1 MARKYGAGPPGN
13 GIGPVKVG
21 GKLIIAR
28 AQLRI
33 GDGAHQHLGD
43 EADPQTCGHQHM
55 YRFPV
60 QGFAD
65 GVRNKA
71 RLFAEPEAHLGE
83 FLNFFQADERLVFQQ
98 GKIDIGKPLPICRS
112 VGIMGVNG
120 MVFGNRH
127 QDFLKIDGLIFEQL
141 VLRKQGQGAEVQ
153 IAVDQ
158 LLLEPVGDVLD
169 DVDFDFR
176 ILGQKGGKQAREI
189 MLAVKRGDSK
199 SDGLLLG

>member
-1 MARKYGAGPPGN
+1 MNAS
-13 GIGPVKVG
+13 
-21 GKLIIAR
+21 
-28 AQLRI
+28 
-33 GDGAHQHLGD
+33 
-43 EADPQTCGHQHM
+43 
-55 YRFPV
+55 
-60 QGFAD
+60 
-65 GVRNKA
+65 
-71 RLFAEPEAHLGE
+71 
-83 FLNFFQADERLVFQQ
+83 FFSRE
-98 GKIDIGKPLPICRS
+98 S
-112 VGIMGVNG
+112 VNG

-127 QDFLKIDGLIFEQL
+127 QDFLKIDSLIFEQL